1 MILYSVTAAA
11 LLGSAAFAYIQLCP
25 ETVAPESL
33 AVAGFA
39 SPIREQF
46 RLYSGEKDPVTGAV
60 DTKSRSI
67 ETKNSMGVSTNRH
80 VVNVDDS
87 TEDDVL
93 KADGVSIA
101 SSVSYYPENPTGSG
115 LHKQVLRTYAADSD
129 LVVDEQQFH
138 YSGTLSSHTISDDRG
153 GQHLEGFGLD
163 GKRLIHEVVIK
174 PRQMKWDDP
183 VLQRE
188 DRWTDDEKH
197 ALVYENQ
204 VKPDKSRTITK
215 WDEDGYTLV
224 LLTLPDGYVH
234 GATVVGYYPGTNK
247 KRVEGKATSS
257 MEAKYYRLDG
267 TLNYTLSLSYGY
279 LTVDFY
285 DATGTVKVREQA
297 WTFKMTGPGDGH
309 RTSPYKLYWVKEFGP
324 TGEDVRSFTYGYDSP
339 GLDYMELNDVTI
351 NGQHY
356 AEVDYNYDRETGFLN
371 MVRYWKTMG
380 HAADIEEPHKV
391 SEKIAP
397 LPVPTIDSSMTIN
410 PDEDDLPVPPPQR
423 GPE

>member
-1 MILYSVTAAA
+1 MARRMILYSVTAAA
-11 LLGSAAFAYIQLCP
+11 LLGSAAFAYTQLCP
-25 ETVAPESL
+25 ESIALDSL
-33 AVAGFA
+33 AVAGFS

-80 VVNVDDS
+80 VVNLDNS

-101 SSVSYYPENPTGSG
+101 SSISYYPENPPGSG
-115 LHKQVLRTYAADSD
+115 LHKQVMRTYTADSD

-138 YSGTLSSHTISDDRG
+138 YSGTLSLHTVSDDRG

-197 ALVYENQ
+197 VLVYEDQ
-204 VKPDKSRTITK
+204 VKPDKSRTVTK
-215 WDEDGYTLV
+215 WADDGQVTMVMAMPESGVYGT
-224 LLTLPDGYVH
+224 
-234 GATVVGYYPGTNK
+234 TVVGYFPGTHI

-257 MEAKYYRLDG
+257 MDVDYYRLDG
-267 TLNYTLSLSYGY
+267 TRDHSLSLSAGY
-279 LTVDFY
+279 LSVIY
-285 DATGTVKVREQA
+285 WDATGKLKVREQS
-297 WTFKMTGPGDGH
+297 WRRTRVTVDGV
-309 RTSPYKLYWVKEFGP
+309 RKSEYQLYWVKEFGP
-324 TGEDVRSFTYGYDSP
+324 KGEELRDFTFGYDSP
-339 GLDYMELNDVTI
+339 GLGYIELDNVTI
-351 NGQHY
+351 NGQLF
-356 AEVDYNYDRETGFLN
+356 AEVDYNYDQRNRF
-371 MVRYWKTMG
+371 
-380 HAADIEEPHKV
+380 PHHGAV
-391 SEKIAP
+391 LENYGAW
-397 LPVPTIDSSMTIN
+397 
-410 PDEDDLPVPPPQR
+410 R
-423 GPE
+423 